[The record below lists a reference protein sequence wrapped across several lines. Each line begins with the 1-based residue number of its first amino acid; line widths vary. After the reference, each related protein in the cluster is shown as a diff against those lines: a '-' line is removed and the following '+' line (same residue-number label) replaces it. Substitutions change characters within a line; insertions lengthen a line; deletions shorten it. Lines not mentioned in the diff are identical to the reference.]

1 MQAQTTAMSSNSVD
15 RYEMSKGK
23 SVIEVGECDGEGES
37 GSIASFSIEQESL
50 ENENLEIDPKEE
62 AAFVRKLDT
71 RLLPMLAFMYFLS
84 SLDRSNIGNAYTSGM
99 REDLQLTSKQYSNAV
114 SVFYSTYLA
123 AELPTTLI
131 LKKTKPKYYMSFLVL
146 SWSIITLCNAFVQ
159 SYASL
164 IALRVLLGAFEGGFF
179 PAMTLIISILY
190 KKQEQGKRIAFF
202 FGSSALSGAFGGLI
216 ATGLA
221 SMKPAGGLEGWR
233 WLYII
238 EGLISVCASV
248 WLFLELP
255 KDFDNIPYLS
265 ARETEIL
272 KIRAKQRVAYMG
284 DGHFEWSYVF
294 DALKDFKTYI
304 SFTIQFCQDV
314 ILYGFSTFVTAIL
327 KLGLGYTSREAQY
340 MSVPVYILAAIV
352 FLISA
357 YISDRLKVRAPIF
370 VCYNVIGAVGYILL
384 LSVHNN
390 SVKYFACYL
399 ITFSLYTGTG
409 LNIAWLTNNVAP
421 HYKRATALGLNQ
433 TLGNVSGAVAGQIY
447 TTAPYTFGHSFSLG
461 CIVLSNL
468 LAITQM
474 FILKRIN
481 RKRQRILSGEISDD
495 HRGVRNG
502 DNALDFKYCM

>member
-1 MQAQTTAMSSNSVD
+1 MSDLSARDVTSSEDN
-15 RYEMSKGK
+15 YEMSKGK
-23 SVIEVGECDGEGES
+23 PSVAMSQVEGES
-37 GSIASFSIEQESL
+37 GSIASFSL
-50 ENENLEIDPKEE
+50 EEEGINDENLEIDPKEE

-71 RLLPMLAFMYFLS
+71 RLLPMLTFIYFLS

-99 REDLQLTSKQYSNAV
+99 RENLKLTSKQYSNAV

-131 LKKTKPKYYMSFLVL
+131 LKKAKPKYYMSVLVFC
-146 SWSIITLCNAFVQ
+146 WSIITLCNAFVH
-159 SYASL
+159 SYGSL
-164 IALRVLLGAFEGGFF
+164 CALRVLLGTFEGGFF
-179 PAMTLIISILY
+179 PAMTLIISIMY

-202 FGSSALSGAFGGLI
+202 FLGSAISGAFGGLI

-221 SMKPAGGLEGWR
+221 SMKKTGGLEGWR

-255 KDFDNIPYLS
+255 ADFNNIPYFNE
-265 ARETEIL
+265 RETEIYR
-272 KIRAKQRVAYMG
+272 IRNKQRTAYMG
-284 DGHFEWSYVF
+284 NEKFEWSYVF

-304 SFTIQFCQDV
+304 SFTIQFCQDTV
-314 ILYGFSTFVTAIL
+314 LYGFSTFVTAIL

-340 MSVPVYILAAIV
+340 MSVPVYILAGIV
-352 FLISA
+352 FMISA
-357 YISDRLKVRAPIF
+357 FVSDRLKVRAPIF
-370 VCYNVIGAVGYILL
+370 ICYNLVGAIGYILL
-384 LSVHNN
+384 LSVSNN

-447 TTAPYTFGHSFSLG
+447 TKAPYTFGNSFSLG
-461 CIVLSNL
+461 CIVLSNI
-468 LAITQM
+468 LAIGQ
-474 FILKRIN
+474 IIVLKTMN
-481 RKRQRILSGEISDD
+481 KKRQRIIDGEIEDPYKGERRGD
-495 HRGVRNG
+495 H
-502 DNALDFKYCM
+502 ALDFKYCI